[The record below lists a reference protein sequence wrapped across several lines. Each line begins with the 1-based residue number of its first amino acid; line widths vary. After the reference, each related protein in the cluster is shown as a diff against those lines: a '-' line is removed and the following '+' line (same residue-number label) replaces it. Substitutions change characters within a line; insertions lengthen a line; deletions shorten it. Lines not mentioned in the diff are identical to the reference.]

1 MEESKTSKNENH
13 EPKKNAWAFSEESKA
28 VKVITNQTLKARND
42 KSIKE
47 IGTNSP
53 NKNTSKKN
61 KQNDICIEKTEV
73 KSCKVNAA
81 SVPGPKDLGLVLRDQ
96 SHCKAKKSPSSP
108 VKAEKLPVSQAKVE
122 RAPIL
127 QAKAEKSPKSPN
139 SPVKTEKASS
149 LQATAAEKTL
159 NSQRK
164 AEKAPGSQMK
174 SEKVP
179 SLPTEAE
186 KVPGLLLK
194 ENMGQTE
201 LQKIGKKIPSPIT
214 SLDKVNIGVAEGIK
228 SALENSQP
236 PQKQQTCT
244 DNTGDSDDSAS
255 GTEDISDDLSKTKN
269 DESNK
274 ENSSEMD
281 YLENAT
287 VIDESTLTP
296 EQRLGLKQ
304 AEERLERDHI
314 FRLEKR
320 SPEYTNC
327 RYLCKLCL
335 IHIEN
340 IQGAHKH
347 IKEKRHKKNIL
358 EKQEE
363 SELRSLPPPSPAH
376 LAALSVAVIEL
387 AKEQGI
393 TDDDLRV
400 RQEIVEEMSKVV
412 TAFLPECSLRLYGSS
427 LTKFALKSS
436 DVNID
441 IKFPPKM
448 NHPDLLIQVLGI
460 LKKSV
465 LYLDVESD
473 FHAKVPVVVCRDR
486 KSGLLCRVSAGNDMA
501 CLTTDLLAA
510 LGKMEPVFIPL
521 VLAFRYWAKLCYI
534 DSQTDGGI
542 PSYCFALMVMFF
554 LQQRKHP
561 LLPCLLGSW
570 IEGFDP
576 KRMDD
581 FQLKGIVEEKFVKWE
596 YNSSSATEKNSIAE
610 ENKAKA
616 DQPKDDTKKTETDN
630 QSNAMKEKHGKSPL
644 TLETPN
650 QVSLG
655 QLWLELLKFYTLDFA
670 LEEYVICVRIQ
681 DILTRENKNWPK
693 RRIAIEDPFSV
704 KRNVARSLNSQ
715 LVYEYVVER
724 FRAAYRYFACPQR
737 KGGNKSS
744 VDSMKKEKG
753 KISNKKPMKSDHMAS
768 ACCILLGE
776 STEKINA
783 EGGQPGKYDEVE
795 CTSQRCITEDDN
807 LLINELDLSE
817 HGQESSPLSTNE
829 GSELAPK
836 SIKKQDVLAP
846 SETCLKKECSQCN
859 CVVYKS
865 PEPDESAGTD
875 CRSDLERESSH
886 TCYTCTDTS
895 TTSCNCK
902 ATEDASDLN
911 DDDSHPTQ
919 ELYYVFDKFILTSG
933 KPPTIVCS
941 ICKKDG
947 HSKNDCPE
955 DFRKI
960 DLKPLPPMT
969 NRFREILDLVCK
981 RCFDEL
987 SPPFSEQHNREQILI
1002 GLEKFIQKEYDEKA
1016 RLCLF
1021 GSSKNGFGF
1030 RDSDLDIC
1038 MTLEGHE
1045 NAEKLNCKEIIE
1057 NLAKILK
1064 RHPGLRNILPITT
1077 AKVPIVKFE
1086 HRRSGLEGDISLYNT
1101 LAQHNTRMLATYAA
1115 IDPRVQYLG
1124 YTMKVFAKRCDIG
1137 DASRG
1142 SLSSYAYIL
1151 MVLYFLQQRKPPVI
1165 PVLQE
1170 IFDGKQI
1177 PQRMVDGW
1185 NAFFFDKTEE
1195 LKKRLPSLG
1204 KNTETLGELWLGL
1217 LRFYTEEF
1225 DFKEYV
1231 ISIRQKKLLTTF
1243 EKQWTSKCIA
1253 IEDPFDLNH
1262 NLGAGVS
1269 RKMTNFIM
1277 KAFINGRKLFGTPFY
1292 PLIGREAEYFFD
1304 SRVLTDGELAPNDRC
1319 CRVCGKIGHYMKD
1332 CPKRRSSLLFRLKKK
1347 DSEEEKEGNEEEKDS
1362 RDLVDPRDL
1371 HDTRDFRDPRD
1382 LRCFICGDAGH
1393 VRRECPEV
1401 KLARQRNSSVAAAQL
1416 VRNLVNAQQVAGSS
1430 QQQGDQS
1437 IRTRQSSEC
1446 SDSPSYSPQ
1455 PQPFPQNSSQS
1466 TAITQAPSQPGSQPK
1481 LGPPQQG
1488 AQPPHQVQMPM
1499 YNFPQSPPTQY
1510 SPMHNMGLLPMH
1522 PLQIPAPSW
1531 PIHGPV
1537 IHSAPGSAPSNIGLN
1552 DPSII
1557 FAQPAARPVAIPSSS
1572 HDGHWPRT
1580 VAPNSLVNNGTVGNS
1595 EPGFPGLNPPIPWEH
1610 APRPHFPLVPASW
1623 PYGLHQNFMHQGNAR
1638 FQHNKPFYTQGT
1650 IAYIFVN
1657 GLDGFCSGSRSLCK
1671 SQDLRVKIY
1680 EFSKHLLRE
1689 HTCYV
1694 SDCAWCLLLKN

>member
-1 MEESKTSKNENH
+1 MEESKTIKSEKH
-13 EPKKNAWAFSEESKA
+13 EPKKNVICEESKA
-28 VKVITNQTLKARND
+28 VQVIANQMLKARND

-47 IGTNSP
+47 IGNSSP
-53 NKNTSKKN
+53 NRNSSKKI
-61 KQNDICIEKTEV
+61 KQNDMCIEKTEV

-81 SVPGPKDLGLVLRDQ
+81 NLPGPKDLGVVLRDQ
-96 SHCKAKKSPSSP
+96 SHCKAKKFPNSP
-108 VKAEKLPVSQAKVE
+108 VKAEKAPSLQAKV
-122 RAPIL
+122 
-127 QAKAEKSPKSPN
+127 EKSPKSPN
-139 SPVKTEKASS
+139 SVKAGKATSC
-149 LQATAAEKTL
+149 
-159 NSQRK
+159 
-164 AEKAPGSQMK
+164 QMK
-174 SEKVP
+174 SENALSSP
-179 SLPTEAE
+179 AEAE
-186 KVPGLLLK
+186 KGSSLLLK
-194 ENMGQTE
+194 DMRQKTE
-201 LQKIGKKIPSPIT
+201 LQQIGEKIPSSFT
-214 SLDKVNIGVAEGIK
+214 SVDKVNIEAVEGEK
-228 SALENSQP
+228 YALQNSP
-236 PQKQQTCT
+236 RSQKQQTCT

-255 GTEDISDDLSKTKN
+255 GIEDVSDDLNKMKN

-287 VIDESTLTP
+287 VIDESALTP

-363 SELRSLPPPSPAH
+363 SELRSLPPPSPTH

-387 AKEQGI
+387 AKEHGI

-400 RQEIVEEMSKVV
+400 RQEIVEEMSKVI
-412 TAFLPECSLRLYGSS
+412 TTFLPECSLRLYGSS

-448 NHPDLLIQVLGI
+448 NHPDLLIKVLGI
-460 LKKSV
+460 LKKNV
-465 LYLDVESD
+465 LYVDVESD

-501 CLTTDLLAA
+501 CLTTDLLTA

-554 LQQRKHP
+554 LQQRKPP

-570 IEGFDP
+570 
-576 KRMDD
+576 
-581 FQLKGIVEEKFVKWE
+581 
-596 YNSSSATEKNSIAE
+596 
-610 ENKAKA
+610 
-616 DQPKDDTKKTETDN
+616 
-630 QSNAMKEKHGKSPL
+630 SPL

-655 QLWLELLKFYTLDFA
+655 QLWLELLKFYTLEFA
-670 LEEYVICVRIQ
+670 LEEYVICVRIR

-737 KGGNKSS
+737 KGGNKST
-744 VDSMKKEKG
+744 VDFKKREKG
-753 KISNKKPMKSDHMAS
+753 KISSKKPVKSNNVATNG
-768 ACCILLGE
+768 CILLGE
-776 STEKINA
+776 STEKKNA
-783 EGGQPGKYDEVE
+783 EREQPVKYDEME
-795 CTSQRCITEDDN
+795 CTSQRCIIDNNN
-807 LLINELDLSE
+807 LLVNELDFADHE
-817 HGQESSPLSTNE
+817 QESSSLSASKS
-829 GSELAPK
+829 SELEPK
-836 SIKKQDVLAP
+836 SVKKQDHLAP
-846 SETCLKKECSQCN
+846 SETCLKTELNQCN
-859 CVVYKS
+859 CIHLSKS
-865 PEPDESAGTD
+865 PDPDKSTGTD
-875 CRSDLERESSH
+875 CRSNLETESSH
-886 TCYTCTDTS
+886 QSVCTDIPA
-895 TTSCNCK
+895 TSCNCK

-911 DDDSHPTQ
+911 DDDNLSTQ

-987 SPPFSEQHNREQILI
+987 SPPCSEQHNREQILI

-1124 YTMKVFAKRCDIG
+1124 YTMKVFAK
-1137 DASRG
+1137 
-1142 SLSSYAYIL
+1142 
-1151 MVLYFLQQRKPPVI
+1151 
-1165 PVLQE
+1165 

-1204 KNTETLGELWLGL
+1204 KNTESLGELWLGL

-1332 CPKRRSSLLFRLKKK
+1332 CPKRKRLKKK

-1362 RDLVDPRDL
+1362 RDTDSRDL

-1416 VRNLVNAQQVAGSS
+1416 VRNLVNAQQVAGSA

-1437 IRTRQSSEC
+1437 VRTRQSSEC
-1446 SDSPSYSPQ
+1446 SESPSYSPQ

-1466 TAITQAPSQPGSQPK
+1466 AAITQPSSQPGSQPK

-1488 AQPPHQVQMPM
+1488 AQPPHQVQMPL

-1537 IHSAPGSAPSNIGLN
+1537 IHSAPGSAPNNIGLN

-1557 FAQPAARPVAIPSSS
+1557 FAQPAARPVAIPNTS

-1580 VAPNSLVNNGTVGNS
+1580 VAPNSLVNSGAVGNS
-1595 EPGFPGLNPPIPWEH
+1595 EPGFRGLTPPIPWEH

-1638 FQHNKPFYTQGT
+1638 FQPNKPFYTQDRCAT
-1650 IAYIFVN
+1650 RR
-1657 GLDGFCSGSRSLCK
+1657 C
-1671 SQDLRVKIY
+1671 
-1680 EFSKHLLRE
+1680 RE
-1689 HTCYV
+1689 RCPHPPRGNV
-1694 SDCAWCLLLKN
+1694 SE

>member
-1 MEESKTSKNENH
+1 MEDSKASKNENH
-13 EPKKNAWAFSEESKA
+13 EPKKNAWAIS
-28 VKVITNQTLKARND
+28 NQTLKTRND

-47 IGTNSP
+47 IGTSSP
-53 NKNTSKKN
+53 NKNSSKKN
-61 KQNDICIEKTEV
+61 KQNDICIEKTEA

-81 SVPGPKDLGLVLRDQ
+81 NVAIPKDLGLVLRDQ
-96 SHCKAKKSPSSP
+96 SHCKTKKSPNSP
-108 VKAEKLPVSQAKVE
+108 VKAEKIPVS
-122 RAPIL
+122 

-139 SPVKTEKASS
+139 SPVKTEKTPSS
-149 LQATAAEKTL
+149 QATATEKAL
-159 NSQRK
+159 SSQRK
-164 AEKAPGSQMK
+164 TEKVPSSQMK
-174 SEKVP
+174 SEKVLGSP
-179 SLPTEAE
+179 VEPE
-186 KVPGLLLK
+186 KVPSLLSK
-194 ENMGQTE
+194 ENMRRTE
-201 LQKIGKKIPSPIT
+201 LQQIGKKIPSSFT
-214 SLDKVNIGVAEGIK
+214 SLDKVNIDVVEGGK
-228 SALENSQP
+228 SVLENSP
-236 PQKQQTCT
+236 LSQKQQACA

-255 GTEDISDDLSKTKN
+255 GIEDIADDLSKMKN
-269 DESNK
+269 DDSNK

-287 VIDESTLTP
+287 VIDESALTP

-363 SELRSLPPPSPAH
+363 SELRSLPPPTPAH

-387 AKEQGI
+387 AKEHGI

-400 RQEIVEEMSKVV
+400 RQEIVEEMSKVI
-412 TAFLPECSLRLYGSS
+412 TTFLPECSLRLYGSS
-427 LTKFALKSS
+427 LTKFALKNS

-441 IKFPPKM
+441 IKFPPRM

-465 LYLDVESD
+465 LYIDVESD
-473 FHAKVPVVVCRDR
+473 FHAKVPVVVCKDR

-510 LGKMEPVFIPL
+510 LGKMEPVFTPL

-554 LQQRKHP
+554 LQQRKPP

-570 IEGFDP
+570 
-576 KRMDD
+576 
-581 FQLKGIVEEKFVKWE
+581 
-596 YNSSSATEKNSIAE
+596 
-610 ENKAKA
+610 
-616 DQPKDDTKKTETDN
+616 
-630 QSNAMKEKHGKSPL
+630 SPL
-644 TLETPN
+644 TLGTPN

-737 KGGNKSS
+737 KGGNKS

-753 KISNKKPMKSDHMAS
+753 KISNKKSVKSDNMAS
-768 ACCILLGE
+768 NCCILLGE

-783 EGGQPGKYDEVE
+783 GRGQPDKYEME
-795 CTSQRCITEDDN
+795 CTSQRCITEDDS
-807 LLINELDLSE
+807 LLVNELALAE
-817 HGQESSPLSTNE
+817 LGRESSCLSTSKD
-829 GSELAPK
+829 SELEPK
-836 SIKKQDVLAP
+836 SIKKQDDLAP
-846 SETCLKKECSQCN
+846 SETCLKKELSQCN
-859 CVVYKS
+859 CIDYKS
-865 PEPDESAGTD
+865 PDPSESAVTD
-875 CRSDLERESSH
+875 CRSNTETESSH
-886 TCYTCTDTS
+886 QIVSTDTS
-895 TTSCNCK
+895 ATSCNCK

-911 DDDSHPTQ
+911 DDDNHPTQ

-1347 DSEEEKEGNEEEKDS
+1347 DSEEEKDGNEEEKDS

-1371 HDTRDFRDPRD
+1371 HDSREFRDPRD

-1416 VRNLVNAQQVAGSS
+1416 VRNLVNAQQVAGSA

-1455 PQPFPQNSSQS
+1455 PQPFPQNTSQS
-1466 TAITQAPSQPGSQPK
+1466 AAITQSPSQPGSQPK

-1488 AQPPHQVQMPM
+1488 TQTPHQVQMPM
-1499 YNFPQSPPTQY
+1499 YNFPQSPPAQY

-1537 IHSAPGSAPSNIGLN
+1537 IHSAPGSAPSNITLN

-1557 FAQPAARPVAIPSSS
+1557 FAQPAARPVAIPNSS

-1638 FQHNKPFYTQGT
+1638 FQPNKPFYTQAGLPMHSNQP
-1650 IAYIFVN
+1650 ILLSQGYPYLNVSYIQQ
-1657 GLDGFCSGSRSLCK
+1657 K
-1671 SQDLRVKIY
+1671 K
-1680 EFSKHLLRE
+1680 
-1689 HTCYV
+1689 
-1694 SDCAWCLLLKN
+1694 

>member
-570 IEGFDP
+570 
-576 KRMDD
+576 
-581 FQLKGIVEEKFVKWE
+581 
-596 YNSSSATEKNSIAE
+596 
-610 ENKAKA
+610 
-616 DQPKDDTKKTETDN
+616 
-630 QSNAMKEKHGKSPL
+630 SPL

-1269 RKMTNFIM
+1269 RKRI
-1277 KAFINGRKLFGTPFY
+1277 
-1292 PLIGREAEYFFD
+1292 
-1304 SRVLTDGELAPNDRC
+1304 
-1319 CRVCGKIGHYMKD
+1319 
-1332 CPKRRSSLLFRLKKK
+1332 LL
-1347 DSEEEKEGNEEEKDS
+1347 
-1362 RDLVDPRDL
+1362 
-1371 HDTRDFRDPRD
+1371 
-1382 LRCFICGDAGH
+1382 
-1393 VRRECPEV
+1393 
-1401 KLARQRNSSVAAAQL
+1401 
-1416 VRNLVNAQQVAGSS
+1416 
-1430 QQQGDQS
+1430 
-1437 IRTRQSSEC
+1437 
-1446 SDSPSYSPQ
+1446 
-1455 PQPFPQNSSQS
+1455 
-1466 TAITQAPSQPGSQPK
+1466 
-1481 LGPPQQG
+1481 
-1488 AQPPHQVQMPM
+1488 
-1499 YNFPQSPPTQY
+1499 
-1510 SPMHNMGLLPMH
+1510 
-1522 PLQIPAPSW
+1522 
-1531 PIHGPV
+1531 
-1537 IHSAPGSAPSNIGLN
+1537 
-1552 DPSII
+1552 
-1557 FAQPAARPVAIPSSS
+1557 
-1572 HDGHWPRT
+1572 
-1580 VAPNSLVNNGTVGNS
+1580 
-1595 EPGFPGLNPPIPWEH
+1595 
-1610 APRPHFPLVPASW
+1610 
-1623 PYGLHQNFMHQGNAR
+1623 
-1638 FQHNKPFYTQGT
+1638 
-1650 IAYIFVN
+1650 
-1657 GLDGFCSGSRSLCK
+1657 
-1671 SQDLRVKIY
+1671 
-1680 EFSKHLLRE
+1680 
-1689 HTCYV
+1689 
-1694 SDCAWCLLLKN
+1694 

>member
-13 EPKKNAWAFSEESKA
+13 EPKKNAWALSEESKA
-28 VKVITNQTLKARND
+28 VKVISNQTLKARSD

-47 IGTNSP
+47 IGTSSP
-53 NKNTSKKN
+53 NRNSSKKN

-81 SVPGPKDLGLVLRDQ
+81 NVTSPKDLGLVLRDQ
-96 SHCKAKKSPSSP
+96 SHCKTKKSPNSP
-108 VKAEKLPVSQAKVE
+108 VKVEKVHVSQAKT
-122 RAPIL
+122 
-127 QAKAEKSPKSPN
+127 EKSPKSPN
-139 SPVKTEKASS
+139 SPVKTEKIPSS
-149 LQATAAEKTL
+149 QATAGEKAL
-159 NSQRK
+159 SSQRK
-164 AEKAPGSQMK
+164 TEKVPVSQMK
-174 SEKVP
+174 SEKVLGSLTEPEKAP
-179 SLPTEAE
+179 SL
-186 KVPGLLLK
+186 LFK
-194 ENMGQTE
+194 ENMRQIE
-201 LQKIGKKIPSPIT
+201 LQQIGKKFPSSFT
-214 SLDKVNIGVAEGIK
+214 SLDKVNIDVVKGEK
-228 SALENSQP
+228 SALENSP
-236 PQKQQTCT
+236 RSQKQQACT

-255 GTEDISDDLSKTKN
+255 GIEDISDDLSKMKS

-287 VIDESTLTP
+287 VIDESALTP

-387 AKEQGI
+387 AKEHGI

-400 RQEIVEEMSKVV
+400 RQEIVEEMSKVI
-412 TAFLPECSLRLYGSS
+412 TTFLPECSLRLYGSS

-441 IKFPPKM
+441 IKFPPRM

-465 LYLDVESD
+465 LYIDVESD
-473 FHAKVPVVVCRDR
+473 FHAKVPVVVCKDR

-510 LGKMEPVFIPL
+510 LGKMEPVFTPL

-554 LQQRKHP
+554 LQQRKPP

-570 IEGFDP
+570 
-576 KRMDD
+576 
-581 FQLKGIVEEKFVKWE
+581 
-596 YNSSSATEKNSIAE
+596 
-610 ENKAKA
+610 
-616 DQPKDDTKKTETDN
+616 
-630 QSNAMKEKHGKSPL
+630 SPL
-644 TLETPN
+644 TLGTPN

-737 KGGNKSS
+737 RGGNKST

-753 KISNKKPMKSDHMAS
+753 KMSNKKPVKSDNTAS
-768 ACCILLGE
+768 NCILRGE

-783 EGGQPGKYDEVE
+783 ERGQPDKYDEMD
-795 CTSQRCITEDDN
+795 CTSQRCITEDDS
-807 LLINELDLSE
+807 LLVNELDLAE
-817 HGQESSPLSTNE
+817 LGQESSSLSTSG
-829 GSELAPK
+829 GSELEPK
-836 SIKKQDVLAP
+836 SIKKQDDLAP
-846 SETCLKKECSQCN
+846 SETCLKKELSQCN
-859 CVVYKS
+859 CIGYKS
-865 PEPDESAGTD
+865 PDPDESTGTD
-875 CRSDLERESSH
+875 CRSHIETESSH
-886 TCYTCTDTS
+886 QIVSTDTS
-895 TTSCNCK
+895 ATSSNCK
-902 ATEDASDLN
+902 ATEDASDFN
-911 DDDSHPTQ
+911 DDDNHPTQ
-919 ELYYVFDKFILTSG
+919 ELHYVFDKFILTSG

-1347 DSEEEKEGNEEEKDS
+1347 DSEEEKDGNEEEKDS
-1362 RDLVDPRDL
+1362 RDLLDPRDL
-1371 HDTRDFRDPRD
+1371 HDTREFRDPRD

-1416 VRNLVNAQQVAGSS
+1416 VRNLVNAQQVAGSA

-1466 TAITQAPSQPGSQPK
+1466 AAITQSPSQPGSQPK

-1499 YNFPQSPPTQY
+1499 YNFPQSPPAQY
-1510 SPMHNMGLLPMH
+1510 SPMHNMGLLPVH

-1557 FAQPAARPVAIPSSS
+1557 FAQPAARPVAIPNSS

-1638 FQHNKPFYTQGT
+1638 FQPNKPFYTQAGLPMHSNQP
-1650 IAYIFVN
+1650 ILLSQGYPYLNVSYIQQ
-1657 GLDGFCSGSRSLCK
+1657 K
-1671 SQDLRVKIY
+1671 K
-1680 EFSKHLLRE
+1680 
-1689 HTCYV
+1689 
-1694 SDCAWCLLLKN
+1694 

>member
-13 EPKKNAWAFSEESKA
+13 EPKKNAWALSEESKT

-53 NKNTSKKN
+53 NRNSSKKN

-96 SHCKAKKSPSSP
+96 SHCKAKKSPNSP
-108 VKAEKLPVSQAKVE
+108 VKSEKVPISQAKVE
-122 RAPIL
+122 RAPSL
-127 QAKAEKSPKSPN
+127 QAKAEKSPKSSN
-139 SPVKTEKASS
+139 SPVKTEKTPSF
-149 LQATAAEKTL
+149 QATVVEKTL
-159 NSQRK
+159 NSQRR

-179 SLPTEAE
+179 SLPPEAE
-186 KVPGLLLK
+186 KVPSLLLK
-194 ENMGQTE
+194 ENMRQTE
-201 LQKIGKKIPSPIT
+201 LQQIGKKIPSSFT
-214 SLDKVNIGVAEGIK
+214 SLDKVNIDVTEGEK
-228 SALENSQP
+228 SALENSQRS
-236 PQKQQTCT
+236 QKKQTCT

-255 GTEDISDDLSKTKN
+255 GIEDISDDLSKTKN

-314 FRLEKR
+314 FRLEK
-320 SPEYTNC
+320 
-327 RYLCKLCL
+327 
-335 IHIEN
+335 
-340 IQGAHKH
+340 
-347 IKEKRHKKNIL
+347 

-363 SELRSLPPPSPAH
+363 SELRSLPPPTPAH
-376 LAALSVAVIEL
+376 LAALTVAVIEL

-400 RQEIVEEMSKVV
+400 RQEIVEEMSKVI
-412 TAFLPECSLRLYGSS
+412 TTFLPECSLRLYGSS
-427 LTKFALKSS
+427 LSKFALKSS

-460 LKKSV
+460 LKKSGDYYVRTIFGTLPVVCDNTANNTKRV
-465 LYLDVESD
+465 LYVDVESD
-473 FHAKVPVVVCRDR
+473 FHAKVPVVVCKDR
-486 KSGLLCRVSAGNDMA
+486 KSGLLCRVSAGNDTA

-510 LGKMEPVFIPL
+510 LGKMEPVFTPL

-554 LQQRKHP
+554 LQQRKPP

-644 TLETPN
+644 TLETQK

-737 KGGNKSS
+737 KGGNKSTM
-744 VDSMKKEKG
+744 DSMKKEKG
-753 KISNKKPMKSDHMAS
+753 KINSKKPVKSDNVAS
-768 ACCILLGE
+768 NCCILLGG

-783 EGGQPGKYDEVE
+783 ERGQPDKYDEMK
-795 CTSQRCITEDDN
+795 CTSQRCITEDDS
-807 LLINELDLSE
+807 LLINELDLAE
-817 HGQESSPLSTNE
+817 NGQESSSLSTSE
-829 GSELAPK
+829 GSELEPK

-846 SETCLKKECSQCN
+846 SETCLKKELSRCN
-859 CVVYKS
+859 CIDYKS
-865 PEPDESAGTD
+865 PEPDESAGTG
-875 CRSDLERESSH
+875 CRSNLETESSH
-886 TCYTCTDTS
+886 QIVCTDTS
-895 TTSCNCK
+895 ATSCNCK

-911 DDDSHPTQ
+911 DDNHPTQ

-1362 RDLVDPRDL
+1362 RDLDTRDL

-1416 VRNLVNAQQVAGSS
+1416 VRNLVNAQQVAGSA
-1430 QQQGDQS
+1430 QQQSDQS

-1466 TAITQAPSQPGSQPK
+1466 TAITQPPSQPGSQPK

-1499 YNFPQSPPTQY
+1499 YNFPQSPPAQY

-1537 IHSAPGSAPSNIGLN
+1537 IHAAPGSAPSNIGLN

-1623 PYGLHQNFMHQGNAR
+1623 PYGLHQNFMHQGSAR
-1638 FQHNKPFYTQGT
+1638 FQPNKPFYTQAGLPMHSNQP
-1650 IAYIFVN
+1650 ILLSQGYPYLNVSYIQQ
-1657 GLDGFCSGSRSLCK
+1657 K
-1671 SQDLRVKIY
+1671 K
-1680 EFSKHLLRE
+1680 
-1689 HTCYV
+1689 
-1694 SDCAWCLLLKN
+1694 

>member
-1 MEESKTSKNENH
+1 MEEPKTSKNENH
-13 EPKKNAWAFSEESKA
+13 EPKKNIICEESKA

-47 IGTNSP
+47 FGTSSP
-53 NKNTSKKN
+53 NRNSNKKT
-61 KQNDICIEKTEV
+61 KQNDICIEKTDV
-73 KSCKVNAA
+73 KSCKVNAS

-96 SHCKAKKSPSSP
+96 SHCKAKKLPNSP
-108 VKAEKLPVSQAKVE
+108 
-122 RAPIL
+122 I
-127 QAKAEKSPKSPN
+127 KAEKSSISQTKLEKVSTLQTKAERSPKSPHL
-139 SPVKTEKASS
+139 PVKV
-149 LQATAAEKTL
+149 EKTL
-159 NSQRK
+159 CSPAATIAAKVLNSQK
-164 AEKAPGSQMK
+164 KEEKVSPSQMK
-174 SEKVP
+174 SEKMFSSP
-179 SLPTEAE
+179 AEPEKLPN
-186 KVPGLLLK
+186 LLLK
-194 ENMGQTE
+194 ENIQQAE
-201 LQKIGKKIPSPIT
+201 LQQSGKKVPSSSTPVNKVNT
-214 SLDKVNIGVAEGIK
+214 EVVQGEKSLDK
-228 SALENSQP
+228 
-236 PQKQQTCT
+236 KQQTRT
-244 DNTGDSDDSAS
+244 DNTGDSDDSTS
-255 GTEDISDDLSKTKN
+255 GIEDISDDLSKTKN

-376 LAALSVAVIEL
+376 LAALSTAVVEL

-393 TDDDLRV
+393 TDDDLKV
-400 RQEIVEEMSKVV
+400 RQEIVEEMSKVI

-441 IKFPPKM
+441 IKFPSKM

-465 LYLDVESD
+465 LYIDVESD
-473 FHAKVPVVVCRDR
+473 FHAKVPVVVCKDR

-501 CLTTDLLAA
+501 CLTTELLAA
-510 LGKMEPVFIPL
+510 LGKMEPVFTPL

-554 LQQRKHP
+554 LQQRKPP

-581 FQLKGIVEEKFVKWE
+581 FQLKGIIEEKFVKWE
-596 YNSSSATEKNSIAE
+596 YNSSCATEKNSVTD
-610 ENKAKA
+610 ENKAKS
-616 DQPKDDTKKTETDN
+616 DQPKDDTKKTGTDN
-630 QSNAMKEKHGKSPL
+630 QSYAMKEKHGKSPL
-644 TLETPN
+644 TLEIPN
-650 QVSLG
+650 PVSLG

-681 DILTRENKNWPK
+681 DIITRENKNWPK
-693 RRIAIEDPFSV
+693 RRIAIEDPYSF

-737 KGGNKSS
+737 KGGNKST
-744 VDSMKKEKG
+744 VDFKKKEKG
-753 KISNKKPMKSDHMAS
+753 KIISKKPVKSDSMATN
-768 ACCILLGE
+768 CCILHGE
-776 STEKINA
+776 NTEKVHA
-783 EGGQPGKYDEVE
+783 ERGQPDKYDEME
-795 CTSQRCITEDDN
+795 STSQRCIIDNDN
-807 LLINELDLSE
+807 LLANDRSLPD
-817 HGQESSPLSTNE
+817 HGQESSLTTASKR
-829 GSELAPK
+829 SELEPK
-836 SIKKQDVLAP
+836 SVMKQGDLAP
-846 SETCLKKECSQCN
+846 SETLKKELSQCN
-859 CVVYKS
+859 CSGSPDPDKS
-865 PEPDESAGTD
+865 ARMDS
-875 CRSDLERESSH
+875 RSNLETKSSH
-886 TCYTCTDTS
+886 QIVCTDIT

-902 ATEDASDLN
+902 TAEVTFDLN
-911 DDDSHPTQ
+911 DDENLPSQ
-919 ELYYVFDKFILTSG
+919 ELHYVFDKFILTSG

-1002 GLEKFIQKEYDEKA
+1002 GLEKFIQREYDEKA

-1057 NLAKILK
+1057 SLAKILK

-1204 KNTETLGELWLGL
+1204 KNTESLGELWLGL

-1332 CPKRRSSLLFRLKKK
+1332 CPKRKRLKKK

-1362 RDLVDPRDL
+1362 RDVLDS
-1371 HDTRDFRDPRD
+1371 RDPRD

-1393 VRRECPEV
+1393 IRRECPEV

-1416 VRNLVNAQQVAGSS
+1416 VRNLVNAQQVAGSA
-1430 QQQGDQS
+1430 QPQGEQS
-1437 IRTRQSSEC
+1437 MRTRQSSEC

-1466 TAITQAPSQPGSQPK
+1466 AAITPSPSQPGSQPK

-1488 AQPPHQVQMPM
+1488 AQPPHQVQMPL
-1499 YNFPQSPPTQY
+1499 YNFPQSPPAQY

-1522 PLQIPAPSW
+1522 PLQIPTPSW

-1580 VAPNSLVNNGTVGNS
+1580 VAPNSLVNNGAVGNS
-1595 EPGFPGLNPPIPWEH
+1595 EPRFRGLNPPIPWEH

-1638 FQHNKPFYTQGT
+1638 FQPNKPFYTQAGLPMHSQQP
-1650 IAYIFVN
+1650 ILLSQGYPYLNVSYIQQ
-1657 GLDGFCSGSRSLCK
+1657 K
-1671 SQDLRVKIY
+1671 K
-1680 EFSKHLLRE
+1680 
-1689 HTCYV
+1689 
-1694 SDCAWCLLLKN
+1694 

>member
-1 MEESKTSKNENH
+1 MEDSKASKNENH
-13 EPKKNAWAFSEESKA
+13 EPKKNAWAIS
-28 VKVITNQTLKARND
+28 NQTLKTRND

-47 IGTNSP
+47 IGTSSP
-53 NKNTSKKN
+53 NKNSSKKN
-61 KQNDICIEKTEV
+61 KQNDICIEKTEA

-81 SVPGPKDLGLVLRDQ
+81 NVASPKDLGLVLRDQ
-96 SHCKAKKSPSSP
+96 SHCKTKKSPNSP
-108 VKAEKLPVSQAKVE
+108 VKAEKIPVS
-122 RAPIL
+122 

-139 SPVKTEKASS
+139 SPVKTEKTPSS
-149 LQATAAEKTL
+149 QATATEKAL
-159 NSQRK
+159 SSQRK
-164 AEKAPGSQMK
+164 TEKVPSSQMK
-174 SEKVP
+174 SEKVLGSP
-179 SLPTEAE
+179 VEPE
-186 KVPGLLLK
+186 KVPSLLSK
-194 ENMGQTE
+194 ENMRRTE
-201 LQKIGKKIPSPIT
+201 LQQIGKKIPSSFT
-214 SLDKVNIGVAEGIK
+214 SLDKVNIDVVEGGK
-228 SALENSQP
+228 SVLENSP
-236 PQKQQTCT
+236 LSQKQQACA

-255 GTEDISDDLSKTKN
+255 GIEDIADDLSKMKN
-269 DESNK
+269 DDSNK

-287 VIDESTLTP
+287 VIDESALTP

-363 SELRSLPPPSPAH
+363 SELRSLPPPTPAH

-387 AKEQGI
+387 AKEHGI

-400 RQEIVEEMSKVV
+400 RQEIVEEMSKVI
-412 TAFLPECSLRLYGSS
+412 TTFLPECSLRLYGSS
-427 LTKFALKSS
+427 LTKFALKNS

-441 IKFPPKM
+441 IKFPPRM

-465 LYLDVESD
+465 LYIDVESD
-473 FHAKVPVVVCRDR
+473 FHAKVPVVVCKDR

-510 LGKMEPVFIPL
+510 LGKMEPVFTPL

-554 LQQRKHP
+554 LQQRKPP

-644 TLETPN
+644 TLGTPN

-737 KGGNKSS
+737 KGGNKS

-753 KISNKKPMKSDHMAS
+753 KISNKKSVKSDNMAS
-768 ACCILLGE
+768 NCCILLGE

-783 EGGQPGKYDEVE
+783 GRGQPDKYEME
-795 CTSQRCITEDDN
+795 CTSQRCITEDDS
-807 LLINELDLSE
+807 LLVNELALAE
-817 HGQESSPLSTNE
+817 LGRESSCLSTSKD
-829 GSELAPK
+829 SELEPK
-836 SIKKQDVLAP
+836 SIKKQDDLAP
-846 SETCLKKECSQCN
+846 SETCLKKELSQCN
-859 CVVYKS
+859 CIDYKS
-865 PEPDESAGTD
+865 PDPSESAVTD
-875 CRSDLERESSH
+875 CRSNTETESSH
-886 TCYTCTDTS
+886 QIVSTDTS
-895 TTSCNCK
+895 ATSCNCK

-911 DDDSHPTQ
+911 DDDNHPTQ

-1332 CPKRRSSLLFRLKKK
+1332 CPKRRRLKKK
-1347 DSEEEKEGNEEEKDS
+1347 DSEEEKDGNEEEKDS

-1371 HDTRDFRDPRD
+1371 HDSREFRDPRD

-1416 VRNLVNAQQVAGSS
+1416 VRNLVNAQQVAGSA

-1455 PQPFPQNSSQS
+1455 PQPFPQNTSQS
-1466 TAITQAPSQPGSQPK
+1466 AAITQSPSQPGSQPK

-1488 AQPPHQVQMPM
+1488 TQTPHQVQMPM
-1499 YNFPQSPPTQY
+1499 YNFPQSPPAQY

-1537 IHSAPGSAPSNIGLN
+1537 IHSAPGSAPSNITLN

-1557 FAQPAARPVAIPSSS
+1557 FAQPAARPVAIPNSS

-1638 FQHNKPFYTQGT
+1638 FQPNKPFYTQAGLPMHSNQP
-1650 IAYIFVN
+1650 ILLSQGYPYLNVSYIQQ
-1657 GLDGFCSGSRSLCK
+1657 K
-1671 SQDLRVKIY
+1671 K
-1680 EFSKHLLRE
+1680 
-1689 HTCYV
+1689 
-1694 SDCAWCLLLKN
+1694 

>member
-13 EPKKNAWAFSEESKA
+13 GPKKNAWAISEESKG
-28 VKVITNQTLKARND
+28 VKVISNQTLKTRNE
-42 KSIKE
+42 KSLKE
-47 IGTNSP
+47 IGTSSP
-53 NKNTSKKN
+53 NRNSSKKN

-81 SVPGPKDLGLVLRDQ
+81 SVPGSKDLGLVLRDQ
-96 SHCKAKKSPSSP
+96 SHCKVKKSPNSP
-108 VKAEKLPVSQAKVE
+108 VKAEKTLPS
-122 RAPIL
+122 
-127 QAKAEKSPKSPN
+127 QAKAEKSPKSPS
-139 SPVKTEKASS
+139 SPVT
-149 LQATAAEKTL
+149 AEKPRV
-159 NSQRK
+159 SQRK
-164 AEKAPGSQMK
+164 PEKVSSSQKK
-174 SEKVP
+174 SEKVSSAP
-179 SLPTEAE
+179 A
-186 KVPGLLLK
+186 
-194 ENMGQTE
+194 ENMKQKE
-201 LQKIGKKIPSPIT
+201 LQQIGKKIPSSFT
-214 SLDKVNIGVAEGIK
+214 SVDKVNSEAVQGGK
-228 SALENSQP
+228 SALENPLPSQ
-236 PQKQQTCT
+236 QQQTCT
-244 DNTGDSDDSAS
+244 DNIGDSDDSAS
-255 GTEDISDDLSKTKN
+255 GVEDTSDDLSKMKS

-274 ENSSEMD
+274 ENSSEME

-296 EQRLGLKQ
+296 EQKLGLKQ

-363 SELRSLPPPSPAH
+363 SELRSLPPPSPEH
-376 LAALSVAVIEL
+376 LAALSVAIIEL

-400 RQEIVEEMSKVV
+400 RQEIVEEMSKVI
-412 TAFLPECSLRLYGSS
+412 TTCLPECSLRLYGSS

-465 LYLDVESD
+465 LYVDVESD
-473 FHAKVPVVVCRDR
+473 FHAKVPVVVCKDR
-486 KSGLLCRVSAGNDMA
+486 KSGLLCRVSAGNEMA

-510 LGKMEPVFIPL
+510 LGKREPAFTPL
-521 VLAFRYWAKLCYI
+521 VLAFRYWAKLCHI

-542 PSYCFALMVMFF
+542 PSYCFALMAMFF
-554 LQQRKHP
+554 LQQRKPP
-561 LLPCLLGSW
+561 LLPSLLGNW
-570 IEGFDP
+570 IEGFDS

-581 FQLKGIVEEKFVKWE
+581 FQLKGIVDEKFVKWE

-655 QLWLELLKFYTLDFA
+655 QLWFELLKFYTLEFA
-670 LEEYVICVRIQ
+670 LEEYVICVRIK

-715 LVYEYVVER
+715 LVFEYVVER

-737 KGGNKSS
+737 KGGNKST
-744 VDSMKKEKG
+744 VDSKKKEKG
-753 KISNKKPMKSDHMAS
+753 KTNNKKPVKSDMTTN
-768 ACCILLGE
+768 CCILLGE

-783 EGGQPGKYDEVE
+783 ERDQPDKYDEVQ
-795 CTSQRCITEDDN
+795 CTSQSCLTGNGD
-807 LLINELDLSE
+807 LLANELNLPE
-817 HGQESSPLSTNE
+817 HGQESLSLITNE
-829 GSELAPK
+829 GSQLEPK
-836 SIKKQDVLAP
+836 SIKKQGDLAP
-846 SETCLKKECSQCN
+846 SDTCLKKALNQCD
-859 CVVYKS
+859 CTKYKS
-865 PEPDESAGTD
+865 RDSCESANAD
-875 CRSDLERESSH
+875 CRSNLETESSH
-886 TCYTCTDTS
+886 PIVCTDVSATS
-895 TTSCNCK
+895 FNCK
-902 ATEDASDLN
+902 APEDASDNN
-911 DDDSHPTQ
+911 DENLPTQ

-960 DLKPLPPMT
+960 DLKPLPLMT

-1045 NAEKLNCKEIIE
+1045 NAEKLNSKEIIE

-1332 CPKRRSSLLFRLKKK
+1332 CPKRRRLKKK
-1347 DSEEEKEGNEEEKDS
+1347 DSEEDKEGNEEDKDS
-1362 RDLVDPRDL
+1362 RDLLDL
-1371 HDTRDFRDPRD
+1371 HDTRDYRDPRD

-1401 KLARQRNSSVAAAQL
+1401 KLARLRNSSVAAAQL
-1416 VRNLVNAQQVAGSS
+1416 VRNLVNAQQVAGSA
-1430 QQQGDQS
+1430 QPQGDQP

-1466 TAITQAPSQPGSQPK
+1466 AAITQSPSQPVSQSN

-1488 AQPPHQVQMPM
+1488 AQPPHQVQMPL

-1537 IHSAPGSAPSNIGLN
+1537 IHSAPGNAPSNIGLN

-1572 HDGHWPRT
+1572 HDGHWPRP
-1580 VAPNSLVNNGTVGNS
+1580 VAPNSMVNNGAVGNT

-1623 PYGLHQNFMHQGNAR
+1623 PYGLHQNFMHQGNPR
-1638 FQHNKPFYTQGT
+1638 FQPNKPFYTQDRC
-1650 IAYIFVN
+1650 AN
-1657 GLDGFCSGSRSLCK
+1657 RRC
-1671 SQDLRVKIY
+1671 
-1680 EFSKHLLRE
+1680 RE
-1689 HTCYV
+1689 RCPHPPRGNV
-1694 SDCAWCLLLKN
+1694 SE

>member
-13 EPKKNAWAFSEESKA
+13 GPKKNAWAISEESKG
-28 VKVITNQTLKARND
+28 VKVISNQTLKTRNE
-42 KSIKE
+42 KSLKE
-47 IGTNSP
+47 IGTSSP
-53 NKNTSKKN
+53 NRNSSKKN

-81 SVPGPKDLGLVLRDQ
+81 SVPGSKDLGLVLRDQ
-96 SHCKAKKSPSSP
+96 SHCKVKKSPNSP
-108 VKAEKLPVSQAKVE
+108 VKAEKTLPS
-122 RAPIL
+122 
-127 QAKAEKSPKSPN
+127 QAKAEKSPKSPS
-139 SPVKTEKASS
+139 SPVT
-149 LQATAAEKTL
+149 AEKPRV
-159 NSQRK
+159 SQRK
-164 AEKAPGSQMK
+164 PEKVSSSQKK
-174 SEKVP
+174 SEKVSSAP
-179 SLPTEAE
+179 A
-186 KVPGLLLK
+186 
-194 ENMGQTE
+194 ENMKQKE
-201 LQKIGKKIPSPIT
+201 LQQIGKKIPSSFT
-214 SLDKVNIGVAEGIK
+214 SVDKVNSEAVQGGK
-228 SALENSQP
+228 SALENPLPSQ
-236 PQKQQTCT
+236 QQQTCT
-244 DNTGDSDDSAS
+244 DNIGDSDDSAS
-255 GTEDISDDLSKTKN
+255 GVEDTSDDLSKMKS

-274 ENSSEMD
+274 ENSSEME

-296 EQRLGLKQ
+296 EQKLGLKQ

-363 SELRSLPPPSPAH
+363 SELRSLPPPSPEH
-376 LAALSVAVIEL
+376 LAALSVAIIEL

-400 RQEIVEEMSKVV
+400 RQEIVEEMSKVI
-412 TAFLPECSLRLYGSS
+412 TTCLPECSLRLYGSS

-465 LYLDVESD
+465 LYVDVESD
-473 FHAKVPVVVCRDR
+473 FHAKVPVVVCKDR
-486 KSGLLCRVSAGNDMA
+486 KSGLLCRVSAGNEMA

-510 LGKMEPVFIPL
+510 LGKREPAFTPL
-521 VLAFRYWAKLCYI
+521 VLAFRYWAKLCHI

-542 PSYCFALMVMFF
+542 PSYCFALMAMFF
-554 LQQRKHP
+554 LQQRKPP
-561 LLPCLLGSW
+561 LLPSLLGNW
-570 IEGFDP
+570 IEGFDS

-581 FQLKGIVEEKFVKWE
+581 FQLKGIVDEKFVKWE

-655 QLWLELLKFYTLDFA
+655 QLWFELLKFYTLEFA
-670 LEEYVICVRIQ
+670 LEEYVICVRIK

-715 LVYEYVVER
+715 LVFEYVVER

-737 KGGNKSS
+737 KGGNKST
-744 VDSMKKEKG
+744 VDSKKKEKG
-753 KISNKKPMKSDHMAS
+753 KTNNKKPVKSDMTTN
-768 ACCILLGE
+768 CCILLGE

-783 EGGQPGKYDEVE
+783 ERDQPDKYDEVQ
-795 CTSQRCITEDDN
+795 CTSQSCLTGNGD
-807 LLINELDLSE
+807 LLANELNLPE
-817 HGQESSPLSTNE
+817 HGQESLSLITNE
-829 GSELAPK
+829 GSQLEPK
-836 SIKKQDVLAP
+836 SIKKQGDLAP
-846 SETCLKKECSQCN
+846 SDTCLKKALNQCD
-859 CVVYKS
+859 CTKYKS
-865 PEPDESAGTD
+865 RDSCESANAD
-875 CRSDLERESSH
+875 CRSNLETESSH
-886 TCYTCTDTS
+886 PIVCTDVSATS
-895 TTSCNCK
+895 FNCK
-902 ATEDASDLN
+902 APEDASDNN
-911 DDDSHPTQ
+911 DENLPTQ

-960 DLKPLPPMT
+960 DLKPLPLMT

-1045 NAEKLNCKEIIE
+1045 NAEKLNSKEIIE

-1332 CPKRRSSLLFRLKKK
+1332 CPKRRRLKKK
-1347 DSEEEKEGNEEEKDS
+1347 DSEEDKEGNEEDKDS
-1362 RDLVDPRDL
+1362 RDLLDL
-1371 HDTRDFRDPRD
+1371 HDTRDYRDPRD

-1401 KLARQRNSSVAAAQL
+1401 KLARLRNSSVAAAQL
-1416 VRNLVNAQQVAGSS
+1416 VRNLVNAQQVAGSA
-1430 QQQGDQS
+1430 QPQGDQP

-1466 TAITQAPSQPGSQPK
+1466 AAITQSPSQPVSQSN

-1488 AQPPHQVQMPM
+1488 AQPPHQVQMPL

-1537 IHSAPGSAPSNIGLN
+1537 IHSAPGNAPSNIGLN

-1572 HDGHWPRT
+1572 HDGHWPRP
-1580 VAPNSLVNNGTVGNS
+1580 VAPNSMVNNGAVGNT

-1623 PYGLHQNFMHQGNAR
+1623 PYGLHQNFMHQGNPR
-1638 FQHNKPFYTQGT
+1638 FQPNKPFYTQAGLPMHSNQP
-1650 IAYIFVN
+1650 ILLSQGYPYLNVSYIQQ
-1657 GLDGFCSGSRSLCK
+1657 K
-1671 SQDLRVKIY
+1671 K
-1680 EFSKHLLRE
+1680 
-1689 HTCYV
+1689 
-1694 SDCAWCLLLKN
+1694 

>member
-1 MEESKTSKNENH
+1 MEEPKTSKNENH
-13 EPKKNAWAFSEESKA
+13 EPKKNVICEESKA
-28 VKVITNQTLKARND
+28 IKVLAHQTLKARND

-47 IGTNSP
+47 IGTSSP
-53 NKNTSKKN
+53 NKNSNKRN
-61 KQNDICIEKTEV
+61 KQNDICVEKTEV
-73 KSCKVNAA
+73 KSWKVNTV
-81 SVPGPKDLGLVLRDQ
+81 SVPGSKDLGLAFRDQ
-96 SHCKAKKSPSSP
+96 SHYKAKKLANSPMK
-108 VKAEKLPVSQAKVE
+108 VEKTPTSQAKLE
-122 RAPIL
+122 KAPSL
-127 QAKAEKSPKSPN
+127 QSKSEKSPKLPN
-139 SPVKTEKASS
+139 SPVVAEKVPYSPAAASEKALS
-149 LQATAAEKTL
+149 L
-159 NSQRK
+159 QRK
-164 AEKAPGSQMK
+164 AEKAPSSQVK
-174 SEKVP
+174 SEKVASSAVESEKVP
-179 SLPTEAE
+179 SI
-186 KVPGLLLK
+186 LLK
-194 ENMGQTE
+194 ENMRQME
-201 LQKIGKKIPSPIT
+201 LKQSGKKIPISFT
-214 SLDKVNIGVAEGIK
+214 SVEKVNTETLQREK
-228 SALENSQP
+228 YLERLPQ
-236 PQKQQTCT
+236 PQKQQAHA
-244 DNTGDSDDSAS
+244 NNNAGDSDDSAS

-296 EQRLGLKQ
+296 EQRLGLRQ

-376 LAALSVAVIEL
+376 LAALSIAIVEL
-387 AKEQGI
+387 TKEEGI
-393 TDDDLRV
+393 TDHDLRV
-400 RQEIVEEMSKVV
+400 RQEIVEEMSDVI
-412 TAFLPECSLRLYGSS
+412 TTFLPECSLRLYGSS

-441 IKFPPKM
+441 IKFPPTM

-460 LKKSV
+460 LKKNEKYV
-465 LYLDVESD
+465 DVESD
-473 FHAKVPVVVCRDR
+473 FHAKVPVVVCKDR
-486 KSGLLCRVSAGNDMA
+486 KSGLLCRVSAGNDTA

-510 LGKMEPVFIPL
+510 VGKVEPVFIPL

-554 LQQRKHP
+554 LQQRKSP
-561 LLPCLLGSW
+561 LIPCLLGSW
-570 IEGFDP
+570 MEGFDP

-596 YNSSSATEKNSIAE
+596 YNPSSATERNSNAE

-630 QSNAMKEKHGKSPL
+630 QSKAMKEKHGKSSL
-644 TLETPN
+644 ILETTN

-681 DILTRENKNWPK
+681 DIVTRENKNWPK

-737 KGGNKSS
+737 KGGNKFT
-744 VDSMKKEKG
+744 VDFKKKEKG
-753 KISNKKPMKSDHMAS
+753 KISNKKPTKSDNVA
-768 ACCILLGE
+768 ANCCVLLGE
-776 STEKINA
+776 STAKVNI
-783 EGGQPGKYDEVE
+783 EGCRPDKHDEME
-795 CTSQRCITEDDN
+795 YTSQRCIINKDN
-807 LLINELDLSE
+807 LLLNELSLTDC
-817 HGQESSPLSTNE
+817 GQESSS
-829 GSELAPK
+829 LALASKDIEIGAK
-836 SIKKQDVLAP
+836 SVKKQDGLAL
-846 SETCLKKECSQCN
+846 SESCFKKELSQCN
-859 CVVYKS
+859 CIGS
-865 PEPDESAGTD
+865 PDPDESAGTN
-875 CRSDLERESSH
+875 CRSNLETENSH
-886 TCYTCTDTS
+886 HMCTS
-895 TTSCNCK
+895 TSATSCNCK
-902 ATEDASDLN
+902 ATEVASDLN
-911 DDDSHPTQ
+911 DDGNLPSQ
-919 ELYYVFDKFILTSG
+919 ELHYVFDKFILTSG

-1204 KNTETLGELWLGL
+1204 KNTESLGELWLGL

-1231 ISIRQKKLLTTF
+1231 ICIRQKKLLTTF

-1332 CPKRRSSLLFRLKKK
+1332 CPKRKSLLFRLKKK

-1362 RDLVDPRDL
+1362 RDLDPRDL

-1416 VRNLVNAQQVAGSS
+1416 VRNLVNAQQVAGSA

-1437 IRTRQSSEC
+1437 VRTRQSSEC

-1455 PQPFPQNSSQS
+1455 PQPFPQSSPQS
-1466 TAITQAPSQPGSQPK
+1466 AAVTQPPPQPGSQPK
-1481 LGPPQQG
+1481 LGPPQPG
-1488 AQPPHQVQMPM
+1488 AQPPHQVPMPM
-1499 YNFPQSPPTQY
+1499 YNFPQSPPAQY

-1522 PLQIPAPSW
+1522 PLQMPAPSW

-1537 IHSAPGSAPSNIGLN
+1537 IHSGPGSAPSNIGLN

-1557 FAQPAARPVAIPSSS
+1557 FAQPAARPMAIPNSS

-1580 VAPNSLVNNGTVGNS
+1580 VAPNSLVNNSAVGNS
-1595 EPGFPGLNPPIPWEH
+1595 EPGFRGLTPPIPWEH

-1623 PYGLHQNFMHQGNAR
+1623 PYGLHQNFMHQGNPR
-1638 FQHNKPFYTQGT
+1638 FQPNKPFYTQDRC
-1650 IAYIFVN
+1650 AARR
-1657 GLDGFCSGSRSLCK
+1657 C
-1671 SQDLRVKIY
+1671 
-1680 EFSKHLLRE
+1680 RE
-1689 HTCYV
+1689 RCPHPPRGNV
-1694 SDCAWCLLLKN
+1694 SE

>member
-1 MEESKTSKNENH
+1 MEDSKASKNENH
-13 EPKKNAWAFSEESKA
+13 EPKKNAWAIS
-28 VKVITNQTLKARND
+28 NQTLKTRND

-47 IGTNSP
+47 IGTSSP
-53 NKNTSKKN
+53 NKNSSKKN
-61 KQNDICIEKTEV
+61 KQNDICIEKTEA

-81 SVPGPKDLGLVLRDQ
+81 NVAIPKDLGLVLRDQ
-96 SHCKAKKSPSSP
+96 SHCKTKKSPNSP
-108 VKAEKLPVSQAKVE
+108 VKAEKIPVS
-122 RAPIL
+122 

-139 SPVKTEKASS
+139 SPVKTEKTPSS
-149 LQATAAEKTL
+149 QATATEKAL
-159 NSQRK
+159 SSQRK
-164 AEKAPGSQMK
+164 TEKVPSSQMK
-174 SEKVP
+174 SEKVLGSP
-179 SLPTEAE
+179 VEPE
-186 KVPGLLLK
+186 KVPSLLSK
-194 ENMGQTE
+194 ENMRRTE
-201 LQKIGKKIPSPIT
+201 LQQIGKKIPSSFT
-214 SLDKVNIGVAEGIK
+214 SLDKVNIDVVEGGK
-228 SALENSQP
+228 SVLENSP
-236 PQKQQTCT
+236 LSQKQQACA

-255 GTEDISDDLSKTKN
+255 GIEDIADDLSKMKN
-269 DESNK
+269 DDSNK

-287 VIDESTLTP
+287 VIDESALTP

-363 SELRSLPPPSPAH
+363 SELRSLPPPTPAH

-387 AKEQGI
+387 AKEHGI

-400 RQEIVEEMSKVV
+400 RQEIVEEMSKVI
-412 TAFLPECSLRLYGSS
+412 TTFLPECSLRLYGSS
-427 LTKFALKSS
+427 LTKFALKNS

-441 IKFPPKM
+441 IKFPPRM

-465 LYLDVESD
+465 LYIDVESD
-473 FHAKVPVVVCRDR
+473 FHAKVPVVVCKDR

-510 LGKMEPVFIPL
+510 LGKMEPVFTPL

-554 LQQRKHP
+554 LQQRKPP

-644 TLETPN
+644 TLGTPN

-737 KGGNKSS
+737 KGGNKS

-753 KISNKKPMKSDHMAS
+753 KISNKKSVKSDNMAS
-768 ACCILLGE
+768 NCCILLGE

-783 EGGQPGKYDEVE
+783 GRGQPDKYEME
-795 CTSQRCITEDDN
+795 CTSQRCITEDDS
-807 LLINELDLSE
+807 LLVNELALAE
-817 HGQESSPLSTNE
+817 LGRESSCLSTSKD
-829 GSELAPK
+829 SELEPK
-836 SIKKQDVLAP
+836 SIKKQDDLAP
-846 SETCLKKECSQCN
+846 SETCLKKELSQCN
-859 CVVYKS
+859 CIDYKS
-865 PEPDESAGTD
+865 PDPSESAVTD
-875 CRSDLERESSH
+875 CRSNTETESSH
-886 TCYTCTDTS
+886 QIVSTDTS
-895 TTSCNCK
+895 ATSCNCK

-911 DDDSHPTQ
+911 DDDNHPTQ

-1347 DSEEEKEGNEEEKDS
+1347 DSEEEKDGNEEEKDS

-1371 HDTRDFRDPRD
+1371 HDSREFRDPRD

-1416 VRNLVNAQQVAGSS
+1416 VRNLVNAQQVAGSA

-1455 PQPFPQNSSQS
+1455 PQPFPQNTSQS
-1466 TAITQAPSQPGSQPK
+1466 AAITQSPSQPGSQPK

-1488 AQPPHQVQMPM
+1488 TQTPHQVQMPM
-1499 YNFPQSPPTQY
+1499 YNFPQSPPAQY

-1537 IHSAPGSAPSNIGLN
+1537 IHSAPGSAPSNITLN

-1557 FAQPAARPVAIPSSS
+1557 FAQPAARPVAIPNSS

-1638 FQHNKPFYTQGT
+1638 FQPNKPFYTQDRCAT
-1650 IAYIFVN
+1650 RR
-1657 GLDGFCSGSRSLCK
+1657 C
-1671 SQDLRVKIY
+1671 
-1680 EFSKHLLRE
+1680 RE
-1689 HTCYV
+1689 RCPHPPRGNV
-1694 SDCAWCLLLKN
+1694 SE

>member
-13 EPKKNAWAFSEESKA
+13 EPKKNVWALSEESKT
-28 VKVITNQTLKARND
+28 VKVITNQSLKARND

-47 IGTNSP
+47 IGISSP
-53 NKNTSKKN
+53 NRNSSKKN
-61 KQNDICIEKTEV
+61 KQNDICIEKTEI
-73 KSCKVNAA
+73 KSCKVNVANI
-81 SVPGPKDLGLVLRDQ
+81 PGSKDLGLVLRDQ
-96 SHCKAKKSPSSP
+96 SHCKAKKSPNSP
-108 VKAEKLPVSQAKVE
+108 VRTEKVPVSQAKIE
-122 RAPIL
+122 KASSL
-127 QAKAEKSPKSPN
+127 QAKAEKLTKSPN
-139 SPVKTEKASS
+139 SPVKTEKAPSS
-149 LQATAAEKTL
+149 QAAI
-159 NSQRK
+159 
-164 AEKAPGSQMK
+164 AEKALSSQKKEKAPSSQMK

-179 SLPTEAE
+179 SSPAEAE
-186 KVPGLLLK
+186 KVPSSLLK
-194 ENMGQTE
+194 ENIRQTE
-201 LQKIGKKIPSPIT
+201 LQQIGKKNPSSCT
-214 SLDKVNIGVAEGIK
+214 SLDKVNIDVEGEK
-228 SALENSQP
+228 SAPENSP
-236 PQKQQTCT
+236 RSQKQQTST

-255 GTEDISDDLSKTKN
+255 GIEDISDDLSKMKN

-274 ENSSEMD
+274 ETSSEMD

-376 LAALSVAVIEL
+376 LAALSVAVTEL

-400 RQEIVEEMSKVV
+400 RQEVVEEMSKVI
-412 TAFLPECSLRLYGSS
+412 TTFLPECSLRLYGSS

-465 LYLDVESD
+465 LYVDVESD
-473 FHAKVPVVVCRDR
+473 FHAKVPVVVCKDR

-510 LGKMEPVFIPL
+510 IGKMEPAFIPL
-521 VLAFRYWAKLCYI
+521 ALAFRYWAKLCYI

-554 LQQRKHP
+554 LQQRKPP

-570 IEGFDP
+570 IEGFDS

-581 FQLKGIVEEKFVKWE
+581 FQLKGIIEEKFVKWE
-596 YNSSSATEKNSIAE
+596 HNSSSATEKNSIAE

-616 DQPKDDTKKTETDN
+616 DQPKADTKKTEKDN
-630 QSNAMKEKHGKSPL
+630 QSNAIKGKHGKSPL

-670 LEEYVICVRIQ
+670 LEEYVICVRIK

-737 KGGNKSS
+737 KDADKST

-753 KISNKKPMKSDHMAS
+753 KISNKKPVKTDNKTSN
-768 ACCILLGE
+768 CCIQLGK

-783 EGGQPGKYDEVE
+783 ERGQPGKYDEMK
-795 CTSQRCITEDDN
+795 CTSRRCITEDDN
-807 LLINELDLSE
+807 LLVTELVLAE
-817 HGQESSPLSTNE
+817 HGQESSSLSTSE
-829 GSELAPK
+829 GRELEPK
-836 SIKKQDVLAP
+836 SIKKQDDLVP
-846 SETCLKKECSQCN
+846 SETCLKKNLSQCY
-859 CVVYKS
+859 CIDCKS
-865 PEPDESAGTD
+865 SDLNESVGTD
-875 CRSDLERESSH
+875 CRSNLESESSH
-886 TCYTCTDTS
+886 QSMCTDTS
-895 TTSCNCK
+895 ATSCNCK
-902 ATEDASDLN
+902 ATEDASDL
-911 DDDSHPTQ
+911 DDDNHPTQ
-919 ELYYVFDKFILTSG
+919 ELHYVFDKFILTSG

-987 SPPFSEQHNREQILI
+987 SPPFSEQHNREQILM

-1332 CPKRRSSLLFRLKKK
+1332 CPKRRSLLFRVKKK

-1362 RDLVDPRDL
+1362 RDLLDPRDL
-1371 HDTRDFRDPRD
+1371 HETRDFREPRD

-1416 VRNLVNAQQVAGSS
+1416 VRNLVNAQQVANSS

-1437 IRTRQSSEC
+1437 MRTRQSSEC

-1466 TAITQAPSQPGSQPK
+1466 AAITQASSQPGSQPK

-1488 AQPPHQVQMPM
+1488 AQPPHQVQMPI
-1499 YNFPQSPPTQY
+1499 YNFPQSPPAQY

-1537 IHSAPGSAPSNIGLN
+1537 LHSAPGSAPSNIGLN

-1557 FAQPAARPVAIPSSS
+1557 FAQPAARPVAIPNAS

-1580 VAPNSLVNNGTVGNS
+1580 VAPNSLVNNGAVGNS

-1638 FQHNKPFYTQGT
+1638 FQPNKPFYTQAGLPMHSNQP
-1650 IAYIFVN
+1650 ILLSQGYPYLNVSYIQQ
-1657 GLDGFCSGSRSLCK
+1657 K
-1671 SQDLRVKIY
+1671 K
-1680 EFSKHLLRE
+1680 
-1689 HTCYV
+1689 
-1694 SDCAWCLLLKN
+1694 

>member
-13 EPKKNAWAFSEESKA
+13 EPKKNAWAISEESKA
-28 VKVITNQTLKARND
+28 AKVITNQTLKARND
-42 KSIKE
+42 KSLKE
-47 IGTNSP
+47 IGTSSP
-53 NKNTSKKN
+53 NRNSSKKN
-61 KQNDICIEKTEV
+61 KQNDICIDKTEV

-81 SVPGPKDLGLVLRDQ
+81 NVPGPKDLGLVLRDQ
-96 SHCKAKKSPSSP
+96 SHCKAKKLPNSL
-108 VKAEKLPVSQAKVE
+108 VKTEKILASQAKVE
-122 RAPIL
+122 KAPNLLI
-127 QAKAEKSPKSPN
+127 KAEKSPKSPN
-139 SPVKTEKASS
+139 SPVKAEKAPSS
-149 LQATAAEKTL
+149 QATVAEKAL
-159 NSQRK
+159 SSQRK
-164 AEKAPGSQMK
+164 AEKAPNSQMK

-179 SLPTEAE
+179 TLPAEAE
-186 KVPGLLLK
+186 KVSSLLLK
-194 ENMGQTE
+194 ENMRHTE
-201 LQKIGKKIPSPIT
+201 LQQIGKKIPSSFT
-214 SLDKVNIGVAEGIK
+214 SVDKVNVVEGEK
-228 SALENSQP
+228 STLENSTRS
-236 PQKQQTCT
+236 QKQQTCT

-255 GTEDISDDLSKTKN
+255 GVEDISDDLSKMKN
-269 DESNK
+269 DDSNK

-376 LAALSVAVIEL
+376 LAALSIAVIEL

-400 RQEIVEEMSKVV
+400 RQEIVEEMSKVI
-412 TAFLPECSLRLYGSS
+412 TTFLPECSLRLYGSS

-465 LYLDVESD
+465 LYVDVESD
-473 FHAKVPVVVCRDR
+473 FHAKVPVVVCKDR

-510 LGKMEPVFIPL
+510 LGKLEPVFTPL

-554 LQQRKHP
+554 LQQRKPP

-596 YNSSSATEKNSIAE
+596 YNSSSATDKNSIAE

-737 KGGNKSS
+737 KGGNIST
-744 VDSMKKEKG
+744 VDSMKKKKG
-753 KISNKKPMKSDHMAS
+753 KISNKKPVKSDSMAS
-768 ACCILLGE
+768 KCCVVLGE
-776 STEKINA
+776 STGKINA
-783 EGGQPGKYDEVE
+783 ETGQSDKYDEVE
-795 CTSQRCITEDDN
+795 HTSQRCITEDDS
-807 LLINELDLSE
+807 LLVNELDLAE
-817 HGQESSPLSTNE
+817 HGQESSSLSTSE
-829 GSELAPK
+829 GNALEPK
-836 SIKKQDVLAP
+836 SVKKQDHLEP
-846 SETCLKKECSQCN
+846 SKTCLKKELSQCN
-859 CVVYKS
+859 CINYKS
-865 PEPDESAGTD
+865 LDCDECAGTD
-875 CRSDLERESSH
+875 CRSDLETESSH
-886 TCYTCTDTS
+886 QIVCTDTS
-895 TTSCNCK
+895 ATSCNCK

-911 DDDSHPTQ
+911 DDDNHTTQ

-1057 NLAKILK
+1057 NLARILK

-1332 CPKRRSSLLFRLKKK
+1332 CPKRRRLKKK

-1362 RDLVDPRDL
+1362 RDHLDSRDI

-1416 VRNLVNAQQVAGSS
+1416 VRNLVNAQQVAGSA
-1430 QQQGDQS
+1430 QQQGDQT

-1455 PQPFPQNSSQS
+1455 PQPFPQNSSPS
-1466 TAITQAPSQPGSQPK
+1466 AAIPQPPSQPGSQPK

-1499 YNFPQSPPTQY
+1499 YNFPQSPPAQY
-1510 SPMHNMGLLPMH
+1510 SPMHNMGLLPVH

-1595 EPGFPGLNPPIPWEH
+1595 EPGFPGLNPQIPWDH
-1610 APRPHFPLVPASW
+1610 ARPHFPLVPASW
-1623 PYGLHQNFMHQGNAR
+1623 PYNLHQNFMHQGNAR
-1638 FQHNKPFYTQGT
+1638 FQPNKPFYTQDRC
-1650 IAYIFVN
+1650 AARR
-1657 GLDGFCSGSRSLCK
+1657 C
-1671 SQDLRVKIY
+1671 
-1680 EFSKHLLRE
+1680 RE
-1689 HTCYV
+1689 RCPHPPRGNV
-1694 SDCAWCLLLKN
+1694 SE

>member
-1 MEESKTSKNENH
+1 MEDSKASKNENH
-13 EPKKNAWAFSEESKA
+13 EPKKNAWAIS
-28 VKVITNQTLKARND
+28 NQTLKTRND

-47 IGTNSP
+47 IGTSSP
-53 NKNTSKKN
+53 NKNSSKKN
-61 KQNDICIEKTEV
+61 KQNDICIEKTEA

-81 SVPGPKDLGLVLRDQ
+81 NVAIPKDLGLVLRDQ
-96 SHCKAKKSPSSP
+96 SHCKTKKSPNSP
-108 VKAEKLPVSQAKVE
+108 VKAEKIPVS
-122 RAPIL
+122 

-139 SPVKTEKASS
+139 SPVKTEKTPSS
-149 LQATAAEKTL
+149 QATATEKAL
-159 NSQRK
+159 SSQRK
-164 AEKAPGSQMK
+164 TEKVPSSQMK
-174 SEKVP
+174 SEKVLGSP
-179 SLPTEAE
+179 VEPE
-186 KVPGLLLK
+186 KVPSLLSK
-194 ENMGQTE
+194 ENMRRTE
-201 LQKIGKKIPSPIT
+201 LQQIGKKIPSSFT
-214 SLDKVNIGVAEGIK
+214 SLDKVNIDVVEGGK
-228 SALENSQP
+228 SVLENSP
-236 PQKQQTCT
+236 LSQKQQACA

-255 GTEDISDDLSKTKN
+255 GIEDIADDLSKMKN
-269 DESNK
+269 DDSNK

-287 VIDESTLTP
+287 VIDESALTP

-363 SELRSLPPPSPAH
+363 SELRSLPPPTPAH

-387 AKEQGI
+387 AKEHGI

-400 RQEIVEEMSKVV
+400 RQEIVEEMSKVI
-412 TAFLPECSLRLYGSS
+412 TTFLPECSLRLYGSS
-427 LTKFALKSS
+427 LTKFALKNS

-441 IKFPPKM
+441 IKFPPRM

-465 LYLDVESD
+465 LYIDVESD
-473 FHAKVPVVVCRDR
+473 FHAKVPVVVCKDR

-510 LGKMEPVFIPL
+510 LGKMEPVFTPL

-554 LQQRKHP
+554 LQQRKPP

-644 TLETPN
+644 TLGTPN

-737 KGGNKSS
+737 KGGNKS

-753 KISNKKPMKSDHMAS
+753 KISNKKSVKSDNMAS
-768 ACCILLGE
+768 NCCILLGE

-783 EGGQPGKYDEVE
+783 GRGQPDKYEME
-795 CTSQRCITEDDN
+795 CTSQRCITEDDS
-807 LLINELDLSE
+807 LLVNELALAE
-817 HGQESSPLSTNE
+817 LGRESSCLSTSKD
-829 GSELAPK
+829 SELEPK
-836 SIKKQDVLAP
+836 SIKKQDDLAP
-846 SETCLKKECSQCN
+846 SETCLKKELSQCN
-859 CVVYKS
+859 CIDYKS
-865 PEPDESAGTD
+865 PDPSESAVTD
-875 CRSDLERESSH
+875 CRSNTETESSH
-886 TCYTCTDTS
+886 QIVSTDTS
-895 TTSCNCK
+895 ATSCNCK

-911 DDDSHPTQ
+911 DDDNHPTQ

-1332 CPKRRSSLLFRLKKK
+1332 CPKRRRLKKK
-1347 DSEEEKEGNEEEKDS
+1347 DSEEEKDGNEEEKDS

-1371 HDTRDFRDPRD
+1371 HDSREFRDPRD

-1416 VRNLVNAQQVAGSS
+1416 VRNLVNAQQVAGSA

-1455 PQPFPQNSSQS
+1455 PQPFPQNTSQS
-1466 TAITQAPSQPGSQPK
+1466 AAITQSPSQPGSQPK

-1488 AQPPHQVQMPM
+1488 TQTPHQVQMPM
-1499 YNFPQSPPTQY
+1499 YNFPQSPPAQY

-1537 IHSAPGSAPSNIGLN
+1537 IHSAPGSAPSNITLN

-1557 FAQPAARPVAIPSSS
+1557 FAQPAARPVAIPNSS

-1580 VAPNSLVNNGTVGNS
+1580 VAPNSLVNN

-1638 FQHNKPFYTQGT
+1638 FQPNKPFYTQAGLPMHSNQP
-1650 IAYIFVN
+1650 ILLSQGYPYLNVSYIQQ
-1657 GLDGFCSGSRSLCK
+1657 K
-1671 SQDLRVKIY
+1671 K
-1680 EFSKHLLRE
+1680 
-1689 HTCYV
+1689 
-1694 SDCAWCLLLKN
+1694 

>member
-255 GTEDISDDLSKTKN
+255 GTEDISDDLSKMKN

-570 IEGFDP
+570 
-576 KRMDD
+576 
-581 FQLKGIVEEKFVKWE
+581 
-596 YNSSSATEKNSIAE
+596 
-610 ENKAKA
+610 
-616 DQPKDDTKKTETDN
+616 
-630 QSNAMKEKHGKSPL
+630 SPL

-875 CRSDLERESSH
+875 CRSDLETESSH

-1332 CPKRRSSLLFRLKKK
+1332 CPKRRRLKKK

-1638 FQHNKPFYTQGT
+1638 FQHNKPFYTQDRC
-1650 IAYIFVN
+1650 AARR
-1657 GLDGFCSGSRSLCK
+1657 C
-1671 SQDLRVKIY
+1671 
-1680 EFSKHLLRE
+1680 RE
-1689 HTCYV
+1689 RCPHPPRGNV
-1694 SDCAWCLLLKN
+1694 SE

>member
-1 MEESKTSKNENH
+1 METPKTSKSENH
-13 EPKKNAWAFSEESKA
+13 EPKNVICEESKP

-42 KSIKE
+42 KSVKE
-47 IGTNSP
+47 IGSSPSNRNS
-53 NKNTSKKN
+53 SKKT
-61 KQNDICIEKTEV
+61 KQNDTCVEKTEV
-73 KSCKVNAA
+73 KSWKVNAA

-96 SHCKAKKSPSSP
+96 SHCKGKKLPNSP
-108 VKAEKLPVSQAKVE
+108 VKAEKIPSSTSQAKLEKAPNLQAKVE
-122 RAPIL
+122 KVPKSPNL
-127 QAKAEKSPKSPN
+127 PAKAEKVPCS
-139 SPVKTEKASS
+139 T
-149 LQATAAEKTL
+149 ATAAAGKSL
-159 NSQRK
+159 SSQRK
-164 AEKAPGSQMK
+164 AEKAPSSQMK
-174 SEKVP
+174 SEKVANVSAVDP
-179 SLPTEAE
+179 E
-186 KVPGLLLK
+186 KVPSLLLK
-194 ENMGQTE
+194 ENKRQTE
-201 LQKIGKKIPSPIT
+201 LQQTGKKNPSSFT
-214 SLDKVNIGVAEGIK
+214 SVNKVNIETIQREK
-228 SALENSQP
+228 SALEKLPQS
-236 PQKQQTCT
+236 QKQQTRT
-244 DNTGDSDDSAS
+244 DNNGDSDDSAS
-255 GTEDISDDLSKTKN
+255 GIEDMSDDSRKMKN

-274 ENSSEMD
+274 ENSSEMG

-287 VIDESTLTP
+287 VIDESALTP

-376 LAALSVAVIEL
+376 LAALSVAIVEV

-393 TDDDLRV
+393 TDDDLKARL
-400 RQEIVEEMSKVV
+400 EIVEEMSKVI

-427 LTKFALKSS
+427 LTKFALTSS

-441 IKFPPKM
+441 IKFPSTM

-460 LKKSV
+460 FKKNV
-465 LYLDVESD
+465 LYVDVESD
-473 FHAKVPVVVCRDR
+473 FHAKVPVVVCKDR
-486 KSGLLCRVSAGNDMA
+486 KSGLLCRVSAGNDSA

-510 LGKMEPVFIPL
+510 LSKMEPVFTPL

-542 PSYCFALMVMFF
+542 PSYCFALMAMFF
-554 LQQRKHP
+554 LQQRKP
-561 LLPCLLGSW
+561 PILPCLLGSW
-570 IEGFDP
+570 
-576 KRMDD
+576 
-581 FQLKGIVEEKFVKWE
+581 
-596 YNSSSATEKNSIAE
+596 
-610 ENKAKA
+610 
-616 DQPKDDTKKTETDN
+616 
-630 QSNAMKEKHGKSPL
+630 SPL

-737 KGGNKSS
+737 KGGNKST
-744 VDSMKKEKG
+744 VHFKKKEKG
-753 KISNKKPMKSDHMAS
+753 KISNKKPVKSDNMGTS
-768 ACCILLGE
+768 CSVLLGE
-776 STEKINA
+776 STEKINT
-783 EGGQPGKYDEVE
+783 ERSQSDKHDDME
-795 CTSQRCITEDDN
+795 CTSQRCINDN
-807 LLINELDLSE
+807 DHLLVNELGLADTV
-817 HGQESSPLSTNE
+817 QESSSLSIVNE
-829 GSELAPK
+829 GTELEPK
-836 SIKKQDVLAP
+836 SVKKLDGLVP
-846 SETCLKKECSQCN
+846 SETCFKKELGQCN
-859 CVVYKS
+859 CIES
-865 PEPDESAGTD
+865 PDPNESAGTD
-875 CRSDLERESSH
+875 CRSNLEIETSH
-886 TCYTCTDTS
+886 QIMCIDTS
-895 TTSCNCK
+895 ATSCNCK
-902 ATEDASDLN
+902 ATEVASDLN
-911 DDDSHPTQ
+911 DDDNLLSQ

-1204 KNTETLGELWLGL
+1204 KNTESLGELWLGL

-1332 CPKRRSSLLFRLKKK
+1332 CPKRKSSLLFRLKKK
-1347 DSEEEKEGNEEEKDS
+1347 DSEEEKEGNEEDKDS
-1362 RDLVDPRDL
+1362 RDLLDSRDL

-1416 VRNLVNAQQVAGSS
+1416 VRNLVNAQQVASS
-1430 QQQGDQS
+1430 AQQQGDQS

-1466 TAITQAPSQPGSQPK
+1466 TAVTQPPSQSGSQPK
-1481 LGPPQQG
+1481 LGPSQQG
-1488 AQPPHQVQMPM
+1488 AQASHQVQMPM
-1499 YNFPQSPPTQY
+1499 YNFPQSPPAQY

-1537 IHSAPGSAPSNIGLN
+1537 IHSAPGSAPSSIGLN

-1557 FAQPAARPVAIPSSS
+1557 FAQPAARPMAIPSSS

-1580 VAPNSLVNNGTVGNS
+1580 VAPNSLVNNGAVGSS
-1595 EPGFPGLNPPIPWEH
+1595 EPGFRGLNPPIPWEH

-1623 PYGLHQNFMHQGNAR
+1623 PYGLHQNFMHQGNTR
-1638 FQHNKPFYTQGT
+1638 FQPNKPFYTQAGLP
-1650 IAYIFVN
+1650 IHSNQPILLSQGYPYLNVSYIQQ
-1657 GLDGFCSGSRSLCK
+1657 K
-1671 SQDLRVKIY
+1671 K
-1680 EFSKHLLRE
+1680 
-1689 HTCYV
+1689 
-1694 SDCAWCLLLKN
+1694 

>member
-1 MEESKTSKNENH
+1 MEEPKTFKSENH
-13 EPKKNAWAFSEESKA
+13 EPKKNVICEENKA
-28 VKVITNQTLKARND
+28 VKAITNQTLKARND
-42 KSIKE
+42 KSTKE

-53 NKNTSKKN
+53 NRNSSKKT
-61 KQNDICIEKTEV
+61 KQNDTCIEKTDV

-81 SVPGPKDLGLVLRDQ
+81 NVLGPKDLGLVLRDQ
-96 SHCKAKKSPSSP
+96 SHCKTKKLPNLP
-108 VKAEKLPVSQAKVE
+108 VKAEKVPISQAKLEKV
-122 RAPIL
+122 PNL

-139 SPVKTEKASS
+139 LPVKTEKSPC
-149 LQATAAEKTL
+149 LPAAEAEKSL
-159 NSQRK
+159 GSQRK
-164 AEKAPGSQMK
+164 TEKAPSSQTK
-174 SEKVP
+174 SEKGLSSSAEP
-179 SLPTEAE
+179 E
-186 KVPGLLLK
+186 KVTSLLLK
-194 ENMGQTE
+194 ESFRQTE
-201 LQKIGKKIPSPIT
+201 LQQTGKKIPSSFI
-214 SLDKVNIGVAEGIK
+214 SVDKVNIEALQREK
-228 SALENSQP
+228 SALENLP
-236 PQKQQTCT
+236 PSQKQQMRT
-244 DNTGDSDDSAS
+244 DNAGDSDDSAS
-255 GTEDISDDLSKTKN
+255 GIEDISDDLSKVKN

-376 LAALSVAVIEL
+376 LAALSIAVVEL

-400 RQEIVEEMSKVV
+400 RQEIVEEMSKVI
-412 TAFLPECSLRLYGSS
+412 TTFLPECSLRLYGSS

-460 LKKSV
+460 LKNNVSYV
-465 LYLDVESD
+465 DVESD
-473 FHAKVPVVVCRDR
+473 FHAKVPVVVCKDQ

-554 LQQRKHP
+554 LQQRKPP

-570 IEGFDP
+570 LEFWFIEGFDP

-737 KGGNKSS
+737 KGGNKTT
-744 VDSMKKEKG
+744 VEFKKKEKG
-753 KISNKKPMKSDHMAS
+753 KVSNKKPVKSDNMATN
-768 ACCILLGE
+768 CCNLLGE
-776 STEKINA
+776 STEKINT
-783 EGGQPGKYDEVE
+783 ERGQPDKHDEME
-795 CTSQRCITEDDN
+795 GTSQRCIINNDN
-807 LLINELDLSE
+807 LLVNEVDLAN
-817 HGQESSPLSTNE
+817 HGQESSSLSSDANQ
-829 GSELAPK
+829 GSELEAK
-836 SIKKQDVLAP
+836 SIKKQNDLAP
-846 SETCLKKECSQCN
+846 LETCLKKELSQCN
-859 CVVYKS
+859 CIGL
-865 PEPDESAGTD
+865 PDPDESVGTD
-875 CRSDLERESSH
+875 CRSNLEAESSH
-886 TCYTCTDTS
+886 QIICTDTS

-902 ATEDASDLN
+902 ATEVASDLN
-911 DDDSHPTQ
+911 DDDILPSQ
-919 ELYYVFDKFILTSG
+919 ELHYVFDKFILTSG

-1204 KNTETLGELWLGL
+1204 KNTESLGELWLGL

-1332 CPKRRSSLLFRLKKK
+1332 CPKRKSSLLFRLKKK

-1362 RDLVDPRDL
+1362 RDLLDPRDL

-1416 VRNLVNAQQVAGSS
+1416 VRNLVNAQQVAGSA

-1466 TAITQAPSQPGSQPK
+1466 AAITQSPSQPASQPK

-1499 YNFPQSPPTQY
+1499 YNFPQSPPAQY

-1537 IHSAPGSAPSNIGLN
+1537 IHSAPGSAPSNMGLN

-1580 VAPNSLVNNGTVGNS
+1580 VAPNSLVNNGAVGNS
-1595 EPGFPGLNPPIPWEH
+1595 EPGFRGLNPPIPWEH

-1638 FQHNKPFYTQGT
+1638 FQPNKPFYTQDRCAT
-1650 IAYIFVN
+1650 RR
-1657 GLDGFCSGSRSLCK
+1657 C
-1671 SQDLRVKIY
+1671 
-1680 EFSKHLLRE
+1680 RE
-1689 HTCYV
+1689 RCPHPPRGNV
-1694 SDCAWCLLLKN
+1694 SE

>member
-1 MEESKTSKNENH
+1 MEESKTLKSENH
-13 EPKKNAWAFSEESKA
+13 EPKKNVICEESKA
-28 VKVITNQTLKARND
+28 VQVISNQTLKTRND

-47 IGTNSP
+47 IGNSSP
-53 NKNTSKKN
+53 NRNSSKKN

-81 SVPGPKDLGLVLRDQ
+81 NLPGPKDLGLVLRDQ
-96 SHCKAKKSPSSP
+96 SHCKAKKFPNSP
-108 VKAEKLPVSQAKVE
+108 VKAEKAAISQAKLE
-122 RAPIL
+122 KATSL

-139 SPVKTEKASS
+139 SVKAEKASS
-149 LQATAAEKTL
+149 Y
-159 NSQRK
+159 
-164 AEKAPGSQMK
+164 QMK

-179 SLPTEAE
+179 SSPAEAE
-186 KVPGLLLK
+186 KGPSLLLK
-194 ENMGQTE
+194 DMRQKTE
-201 LQKIGKKIPSPIT
+201 LQQIGKKIPT
-214 SLDKVNIGVAEGIK
+214 SFTSVDKVNIEAVEGEK
-228 SALENSQP
+228 YALQNSP
-236 PQKQQTCT
+236 RSQKQQTCT

-255 GTEDISDDLSKTKN
+255 GIEDVSDDLSKMKN

-387 AKEQGI
+387 AKEHGI

-400 RQEIVEEMSKVV
+400 RQDIVEEMSKVI
-412 TAFLPECSLRLYGSS
+412 TTFLPECSLRLYGSS
-427 LTKFALKSS
+427 LTRFALKSS

-441 IKFPPKM
+441 IKFPPK
-448 NHPDLLIQVLGI
+448 NLTCVVLNYLLFFSL
-460 LKKSV
+460 LV
-465 LYLDVESD
+465 LYVDVESD

-501 CLTTDLLAA
+501 CLTTDLLTA
-510 LGKMEPVFIPL
+510 LGKIEPVFIPL

-554 LQQRKHP
+554 LQQRKPP

-570 IEGFDP
+570 
-576 KRMDD
+576 
-581 FQLKGIVEEKFVKWE
+581 
-596 YNSSSATEKNSIAE
+596 
-610 ENKAKA
+610 
-616 DQPKDDTKKTETDN
+616 
-630 QSNAMKEKHGKSPL
+630 SPL

-650 QVSLG
+650 WVSLG

-724 FRAAYRYFACPQR
+724 FRAAYRYFACPQT
-737 KGGNKSS
+737 KGGNKST
-744 VDSMKKEKG
+744 VDFKKREKG
-753 KISNKKPMKSDHMAS
+753 KISNKKPVKSNNMATNG
-768 ACCILLGE
+768 CILLGE
-776 STEKINA
+776 TTEKINA
-783 EGGQPGKYDEVE
+783 EREQPVKYDEME
-795 CTSQRCITEDDN
+795 CTSQRCIIDNNN
-807 LLINELDLSE
+807 LLVNELDFAD
-817 HGQESSPLSTNE
+817 HGQDSSSLSTSKS
-829 GSELAPK
+829 SELEPK
-836 SIKKQDVLAP
+836 SDKKQDDLAP
-846 SETCLKKECSQCN
+846 SETCLKKELSQCN
-859 CVVYKS
+859 CIDLSKS
-865 PEPDESAGTD
+865 PDPDKSTGTD
-875 CRSDLERESSH
+875 CRSNLETESSH
-886 TCYTCTDTS
+886 QSVCTDTS
-895 TTSCNCK
+895 ATSCNCK
-902 ATEDASDLN
+902 ATEDVSDLN
-911 DDDSHPTQ
+911 DDDNLPTQ

-987 SPPFSEQHNREQILI
+987 SPPCSEQHNREQILI

-1204 KNTETLGELWLGL
+1204 KNTESLGELWLGL

-1292 PLIGREAEYFFD
+1292 PLIGREAP
-1304 SRVLTDGELAPNDRC
+1304 GA
-1319 CRVCGKIGHYMKD
+1319 
-1332 CPKRRSSLLFRLKKK
+1332 
-1347 DSEEEKEGNEEEKDS
+1347 
-1362 RDLVDPRDL
+1362 
-1371 HDTRDFRDPRD
+1371 
-1382 LRCFICGDAGH
+1382 
-1393 VRRECPEV
+1393 
-1401 KLARQRNSSVAAAQL
+1401 VAHF
-1416 VRNLVNAQQVAGSS
+1416 V
-1430 QQQGDQS
+1430 
-1437 IRTRQSSEC
+1437 
-1446 SDSPSYSPQ
+1446 
-1455 PQPFPQNSSQS
+1455 
-1466 TAITQAPSQPGSQPK
+1466 
-1481 LGPPQQG
+1481 
-1488 AQPPHQVQMPM
+1488 
-1499 YNFPQSPPTQY
+1499 
-1510 SPMHNMGLLPMH
+1510 
-1522 PLQIPAPSW
+1522 IPALWEAEAGRSQ
-1531 PIHGPV
+1531 GQE
-1537 IHSAPGSAPSNIGLN
+1537 LE
-1552 DPSII
+1552 
-1557 FAQPAARPVAIPSSS
+1557 
-1572 HDGHWPRT
+1572 
-1580 VAPNSLVNNGTVGNS
+1580 NSLVNVVK
-1595 EPGFPGLNPPIPWEH
+1595 
-1610 APRPHFPLVPASW
+1610 PRL
-1623 PYGLHQNFMHQGNAR
+1623 Y
-1638 FQHNKPFYTQGT
+1638 
-1650 IAYIFVN
+1650 
-1657 GLDGFCSGSRSLCK
+1657 
-1671 SQDLRVKIY
+1671 
-1680 EFSKHLLRE
+1680 
-1689 HTCYV
+1689 
-1694 SDCAWCLLLKN
+1694 

>member
-214 SLDKVNIGVAEGIK
+214 SLDKVNIGVAEGVK

-1292 PLIGREAEYFFD
+1292 PLIGREA
-1304 SRVLTDGELAPNDRC
+1304 
-1319 CRVCGKIGHYMKD
+1319 
-1332 CPKRRSSLLFRLKKK
+1332 
-1347 DSEEEKEGNEEEKDS
+1347 
-1362 RDLVDPRDL
+1362 
-1371 HDTRDFRDPRD
+1371 
-1382 LRCFICGDAGH
+1382 
-1393 VRRECPEV
+1393 
-1401 KLARQRNSSVAAAQL
+1401 
-1416 VRNLVNAQQVAGSS
+1416 
-1430 QQQGDQS
+1430 
-1437 IRTRQSSEC
+1437 

-1638 FQHNKPFYTQGT
+1638 FQHNKPFYTQDRC
-1650 IAYIFVN
+1650 AARR
-1657 GLDGFCSGSRSLCK
+1657 C
-1671 SQDLRVKIY
+1671 
-1680 EFSKHLLRE
+1680 RE
-1689 HTCYV
+1689 RCPHPPRGNV
-1694 SDCAWCLLLKN
+1694 SE